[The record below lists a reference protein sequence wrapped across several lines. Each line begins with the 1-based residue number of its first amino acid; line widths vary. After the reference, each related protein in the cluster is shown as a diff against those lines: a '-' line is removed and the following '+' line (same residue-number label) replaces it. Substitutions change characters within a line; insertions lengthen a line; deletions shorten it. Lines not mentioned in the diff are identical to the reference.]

1 MIGMMASM
9 YKYTILKS
17 VVCLNWVSFMNCVRS
32 DITVVNELENKIYLE
47 EIFDIVLEI
56 KSPVQYILHV
66 CICN

>member
-56 KSPVQYILHV
+56 KSPVQYGV
-66 CICN
+66 